1 MKAFFTF
8 TVLLFANVVYAQCG
22 VQREDLSNFN
32 VGQQCLNGQCNLRQQ
47 AQLFSQAP
55 PVQTRMLAQAP
66 ASSATSAAASASA
79 GGGATS
85 GLRIAE
91 DAQVQAYVA
100 PEKVYVERQYV
111 QVPVERLEVAFPESS
126 TAASSSAS
134 VASSDTAQLQQS
146 GCSRALRGG
155 CGRVSAAKAFR
166 GARRGYFAARRAA
179 RRGDNV
185 SFSQSVA
192 IGT

>member
-1 MKAFFTF
+1 MKAFLCIA
-8 TVLLFANVVYAQCG
+8 VLSFANVVYAQQCG
-22 VQREDLSNFN
+22 SLREDQTNFN
-32 VGQQCLNGQCNLRQQ
+32 VGQACLNGQCNLRQQ

-55 PVQTRMLAQAP
+55 PIQTRMLAQAP
-66 ASSATSAAASASA
+66 ASTATSAAASASA
-79 GGGATS
+79 GGG
-85 GLRIAE
+85 LRIAE
-91 DAQVQAYVA
+91 DAQVQAYTA

-111 QVPVERLEVAFPESS
+111 QVPVERIEVAFPESS

-146 GCSRALRGG
+146 GCSRALRGGG